1 MVLHRPVELARLI
14 RSYPLN
20 RYVVA
25 IRQLVFPDR
34 DTLDFNIKR
43 ARPHRHTEENAGW
56 RILGKVALVNFV
68 ECLEALR
75 AYAKYVHL
83 QDVLEV
89 RSRRLKCRLQLFQAA
104 FGLLFKRRVDEKFSG
119 LGIKWRQ
126 TRDEDH
132 VAGASAGRDRHTPFL
147 EIAVKRF
154 DADNFP
160 LHDQSPCTIWLFP
173 STSMKTLS
181 CPK

>member
-1 MVLHRPVELARLI
+1 V
-14 RSYPLN
+14 
-20 RYVVA
+20 
-25 IRQLVFPDR
+25 
-34 DTLDFNIKR
+34 
-43 ARPHRHTEENAGW
+43 
-56 RILGKVALVNFV
+56 
-68 ECLEALR
+68 LR
-75 AYAKYVHL
+75 AYTEYVDL

-89 RSRRLKCRLQLFQAA
+89 GSRRLKCRLQLFQAA
-104 FGLLFKRRVDEKFSG
+104 FGLLFKRRVDQEFSG

-147 EIAVKRF
+147 EIAVKRL

-160 LHDQSPCTIWLFP
+160 LHDLSLSTIWLFP

-181 CPK
+181 WPE